1 MRLITENEFNA
12 LPLSEARLH
21 LLNYRD
27 YLSKFPGIKDGSGH
41 FNRVS
46 KYLGRYDFCH
56 SMKRAAYTVFREL
69 SKKMS
74 RKTKFEVGDVV
85 YCEMFDQIMIC
96 IGGYDE
102 KHTKVYYHIKFEDPV
117 ISFGDNLFKVN
128 ALLEIPYRVSF
139 TVNNSTLTLISKAD
153 FKDEMKQA
161 S

>member
-1 MRLITENEFNA
+1 MGRRQTFDIGGSKKASIMRLITENEFNA

-27 YLSKFPGIKDGSGH
+27 YLSKFPGIKNGSGH

-74 RKTKFEVGDVV
+74 RKTKFEVSDVV
-85 YCEMFDQIMIC
+85 YCEDSDGLLIIINPLDKRDYWCEF
-96 IGGYDE
+96 G
-102 KHTKVYYHIKFEDPV
+102 F
-117 ISFGDNLFKVN
+117 SFGAMQFL
-128 ALLEIPYRVSF
+128 IPEKR
-139 TVNNSTLTLISKAD
+139 LTLISKGD
-153 FKDEMKQA
+153 FKRNEK
-161 S
+161 